1 MKEKLKSIFIIFI
14 SFIIIFS
21 NMSFAAEDIN
31 FKSMI
36 RKEEGS
42 LFEKII
48 AETIGG
54 IAQTIYSFATSD
66 TLGVGFKNYDKLIFN
81 SNMENDSISPFTRD
95 TWNKILD
102 WYKIFSIIS
111 GSLIFIGVVI
121 LSYKLIYAGI
131 NTTMK
136 NEVKENL
143 MRLLFG
149 GCAIA
154 LCPLFIRFLLFL
166 NNSLVHILVSITN
179 GGLDG
184 LLGNEMLSSISTGNA
199 ITTAIVI
206 SMFIYLFIKLNIKFI
221 VREFNLIVFTIFTP
235 IVAGLW
241 IINKNVTAAAIW
253 SGQILINVF
262 MQFIY
267 CFLFLLYLSF
277 LPSTAGWAVSLI
289 WAMMILPLADTL
301 QNCLQNL
308 TSRIAGIDNNDM
320 TARAL
325 GMGSSFAYSL
335 LAIKSQFPN
344 SANQNVVGNAPT
356 NNMSN
361 SSDGIMGKMKNLV
374 TPPPMNLSNENDYN
388 GNYNPIRNVV
398 SKETSKPITPINNI
412 SNNLKTDS
420 NVNNNSGMSNI
431 SKVAKAGIGVAGAY
445 LSMGAKMAEGNF
457 NTNYNQNNNYKRNS
471 NKMQRTV
478 EYQNSMNMQKGKS
491 DKENE

>member
-1 MKEKLKSIFIIFI
+1 MKRKLKSVLIIFI
-14 SFIIIFS
+14 SLIILLS
-21 NMSFAAEDIN
+21 NISFGTESVN

-36 RKEEGS
+36 KKEDGS

-54 IAQTIYSFATSD
+54 IAQTVYNFATSD
-66 TLGVGFKNYDKLIFN
+66 SLGVGFKNYDKLIFN
-81 SNMENDSISPFTRD
+81 SNAENDSLSPFTIE
-95 TWNKILD
+95 TWNKVLD

-121 LSYKLIYAGI
+121 LAYKLMYAGI
-131 NTTMK
+131 STSAK
-136 NEVKENL
+136 NEVKESL
-143 MRLLFG
+143 MRLFFG

-184 LLGNEMLSSISTGNA
+184 LLGNGMLSSISTGNA

-221 VREFNLIVFTIFTP
+221 VREFTLIVFTIFTP
-235 IVAGLW
+235 VVAGMW

-267 CFLFLLYLSF
+267 CFLFLLYISF

-320 TARAL
+320 TSRAMGL
-325 GMGSSFAYSL
+325 GNSFTYSL

-344 SANQNVVGNAPT
+344 NNQ
-356 NNMSN
+356 
-361 SSDGIMGKMKNLV
+361 NLV
-374 TPPPMNLSNENDYN
+374 TNAVSNSFTGSSESSSNGIKNVITPKPMNLSNEKDYN
-388 GNYNPIRNVV
+388 GNYNPIRDVVNKENVN
-398 SKETSKPITPINNI
+398 T
-412 SNNLKTDS
+412 S
-420 NVNNNSGMSNI
+420 NVANDVKSNS
-431 SKVAKAGIGVAGAY
+431 KLAKAAKVGMKVTGAY
-445 LSMGAKMAEGNF
+445 LNMGAKFAEGNF
-457 NTNYNQNNNYKRNS
+457 NNSYKQNNKNF
-471 NKMQRTV
+471 QRSV
-478 EYQNSMNMQKGKS
+478 EYQSKMNSLKEKS
-491 DKENE
+491 DMKDE

>member
-1 MKEKLKSIFIIFI
+1 MREKFKTIFIIFVTAIILFTNI
-14 SFIIIFS
+14 SFG
-21 NMSFAAEDIN
+21 AENVN
-31 FKSMI
+31 FKHMI
-36 RKEEGS
+36 KKEEGS

-54 IAQTIYSFATSD
+54 IAQTVYDFATSD

-81 SNMENDSISPFTRD
+81 SNAENDSISPFSVE

-102 WYKIFSIIS
+102 WYKVFSVVS
-111 GSLIFIGVVI
+111 GSLIFIGVI
-121 LSYKLIYAGI
+121 IFSYKLIYAGI
-131 NTTMK
+131 NTSVK
-136 NEVKENL
+136 NEVKESL

-166 NNSLVHILVSITN
+166 NNSLVHILLTITN

-206 SMFIYLFIKLNIKFI
+206 SMFIYLFVKLNIKFI
-221 VREFNLIVFTIFTP
+221 VREFTLIVFTIFTP
-235 IVAGLW
+235 VVAGLW

-289 WAMMILPLADTL
+289 LAMMILPLADTL

-320 TARAL
+320 SSRAL

-335 LAIKSQFPN
+335 LAIKSQFPSN
-344 SANQNVVGNAPT
+344 NQGVSGNVTT
-356 NNMSN
+356 NNLGN
-361 SSDGIMGKMKNLV
+361 SIGGIAGEMKNIV
-374 TPPPMNLSNENDYN
+374 NPPAMKLSNENDYN
-388 GNYNPIRNVV
+388 GNYNPIRNVIQKDESSV
-398 SKETSKPITPINNI
+398 IKTENETT
-412 SNNLKTDS
+412 
-420 NVNNNSGMSNI
+420 NNSKLSNI
-431 SKVAKAGIGVAGAY
+431 SKIAKTGIRSAGAY
-445 LSMGAKMAEGNF
+445 LSMGANMAEGNLRK
-457 NTNYNQNNNYKRNS
+457 TYNVPKNNNK
-471 NKMQRTV
+471 KQRDT
-478 EYQNSMNMQKGKS
+478 EYQNSMNMQKEKS
-491 DKENE
+491 DKNNE